1 VNSTLGYEF
10 FGQSPERTQPHNRWA
25 RTLEAARLLHSTLDL
40 RQLTRIILEI
50 IRNEVPVDRV
60 TAFVVDHKRGLI
72 HSLVAQGLDE
82 QTISFPIGKGIAGF
96 VAQTRQ
102 ALDIPDAYAD
112 PRFNKEFD
120 KELQYRTN
128 DILALPVLNNGG
140 DVIGVL
146 ELLNRKKAITEQDTE
161 FLQDVS
167 VFIGMALENAWLH
180 EEVRNKALIEKELIQ
195 SRERLAQLE
204 RFSLM
209 TEVLSTV
216 AREVKGPLNIV
227 RNHAAKL
234 REDPN
239 LNPRSHKYV
248 SVLEQAAE
256 TSADAISGFLDFVQK
271 PIGERAAV
279 NVTRLVRR
287 IIDLRTANWS
297 SDGIVSKEELGATP
311 AVFANAEEIEQAVMN
326 LIKNAE
332 DAMST
337 NNGPRTLTIRTDYDP
352 RRKMACIRV
361 GDSGPGI
368 VGRHYDRIFEP
379 FFSTKREKGRT
390 GLGLTIA
397 NRIIQEHQGEILFET
412 NSDGSVFT
420 IELPVMQQQ

>member
-1 VNSTLGYEF
+1 VKSTLNYEF
-10 FGQSPERTQPHNRWA
+10 DGQSPGGVPHNRWE

-50 IRNEVPVDRV
+50 IRNEVAVDRV

-82 QTISFPIGKGIAGF
+82 QTISLPIGKGIAGF

-120 KELQYRTN
+120 KELEYRTK
-128 DILALPVLNNGG
+128 DILALPVLNNAG

-146 ELLNRKKAITEQDTE
+146 ELLNRRKAITEQDTE

-167 VFIGMALENAWLH
+167 VFIGLALENAWLH
-180 EEVRNKALIEKELIQ
+180 EEVRHKAQLEKELIQ

-209 TEVLSTV
+209 SEVLSTV

-239 LNPRSHKYV
+239 LNPLSHKYV
-248 SVLEQAAE
+248 NVLEQAAE
-256 TSADAISGFLDFVQK
+256 SSADAISGFLDFIQQ
-271 PIGERAAV
+271 PIGERSAV
-279 NVTRLVRR
+279 DVTRLVRR
-287 IIDLRTANWS
+287 IIDVRAGNWF
-297 SDGIVSKEELGATP
+297 SDGIVSREELGATP
-311 AVFANAEEIEQAVMN
+311 AVFANAGEIQQAVMN

-332 DAMST
+332 DAMGT
-337 NNGPRTLTIRTDYDP
+337 NGGPRILTVRTEHDA
-352 RRKMACIRV
+352 RRKMVCIRV
-361 GDSGPGI
+361 GDNGSGI
-368 VGRHYDRIFEP
+368 VGRHYERIFEP
-379 FFSTKREKGRT
+379 FFSTKRETGRT

-397 NRIIQEHQGEILFET
+397 NRLIQEHQGEILFDT
-412 NSDGSVFT
+412 NADGTVFT
-420 IELPVMQQQ
+420 IELPVMPQ